1 MDNNAAD
8 EAQPVVQKNGDS
20 DHHASTVSAANG
32 GTHPQGAAHACRVC
46 GGGPLTR
53 WVHLPAMP
61 LTEELRPPSY
71 SDSPYLADIDVYRCA
86 VCGVSQTVGER
97 DLSPYYVDYGYTV
110 GQSPFAARFMQRLAD
125 TVRDR
130 FGLQEGF
137 KVVEIG
143 SGDGAQLAC
152 FQRAGAEVFGVEPS
166 AELCRES
173 RARGVPVME
182 ALFMPQTAALLP
194 EEFQPADVLL
204 MTYTFDHLPDPSGTL
219 EAARRTLH
227 PGRGLLVLEVH
238 DLTRIVE
245 RREYCLFEHEHYTY
259 WTAETLGCALAR
271 SGFRLLTTELLP
283 EHERRGNSLLI
294 AAAAMD
300 AAHSPESEVQ
310 LAEWSA
316 LDYDKFQQEMDQ
328 GIAALDAFVE
338 AEASQGRTV
347 AGYGGGG
354 RGVMTMAAMSSAWRI
369 SYVCDANTG
378 LHGLLAPKS
387 RVPVVAIDRLSEE
400 PVDTLIVFSY
410 GYMAEIREAVEKLP
424 GAPKQIVSM
433 LDILK

>member
-1 MDNNAAD
+1 MDSKSAD
-8 EAQPVVQKNGDS
+8 
-20 DHHASTVSAANG
+20 
-32 GTHPQGAAHACRVC
+32 AHLTGHRCRVC
-46 GGGPLTR
+46 GAGPLTR

-61 LTEELRPPSY
+61 LTEELRPPDY
-71 SDSPYLADIDVYRCA
+71 EGSPFLADIDVYRCEA
-86 VCGVSQTVGER
+86 CGVSQTVGER

-137 KVVEIG
+137 KVIEIG

-152 FQRAGAEVFGVEPS
+152 FQRAGAEVYGIEPS
-166 AELCRES
+166 AVLCRES

-182 ALFMPQTAALLP
+182 ALFMPETAALLP
-194 EEFQPADVLL
+194 TEFQPADVLL

-259 WTAETLGCALAR
+259 WTAETLRCTLAS

-283 EHERRGNSLLI
+283 ESERRGNSLLI
-294 AAAAMD
+294 AAAVMD
-300 AAHSPESEVQ
+300 AAHSPESEFI
-310 LAEWSA
+310 LAEEA
-316 LDYDKFQQEMDQ
+316 AIDYIAFQQELDR

-338 AEASQGRTV
+338 EEMLQGRKL

-354 RGVMTMAAMSSAWRI
+354 RGVMTMAAMKSASRI
-369 SYVCDANTG
+369 AYVCDANAG
-378 LHGLLAPKS
+378 LHGLLAPRS
-387 RVPVVAIDRLSEE
+387 GVPIVSINRLSEE

-410 GYMAEIREAVEKLP
+410 GYMTEIREAVEQLP
-424 GAPKQIVSM
+424 GAPQRIVSM
-433 LDILK
+433 LEILK